1 MRFIAHTILALSLSL
16 PLGSVARAATIAGID
31 GVNAIGHLPCA
42 AQDGAILTEC
52 NFEILRKEDGAF
64 TLRVL
69 LPGGTVRYIY
79 GMNGKITG
87 TDSTGALA
95 SKRLAQKTIVHIRP
109 AEMFEI
115 ANDLIDPK

>member
-16 PLGSVARAATIAGID
+16 PLGSVAHAATIAGTD

-42 AQDGAILTEC
+42 AQDGAILAEC
-52 NFEILRKEDGAF
+52 
-64 TLRVL
+64 T

-79 GMNGKITG
+79 GMDGKITG

-95 SKRLAQKTIVHIRP
+95 SKRLAKKTIVHIRP

-115 ANDLIDPK
+115 ANDLIDPN

>member
-1 MRFIAHTILALSLSL
+1 MRFITNTILALGLSL
-16 PLGSVARAATIAGID
+16 PLSSIALAANIAGTD
-31 GVNAIGHLPCA
+31 GVNSVGTLPCA
-42 AQDGAILTEC
+42 AQDGALLSDC

-79 GMNGKITG
+79 GLDGKITG
-87 TDSTGALA
+87 TDSTGSLA
-95 SKRLAQKTIVHIRP
+95 SKRLANKTVVHIRP

>member
-1 MRFIAHTILALSLSL
+1 MRFITNTILALGLSL
-16 PLGSVARAATIAGID
+16 PLGSIALAANIAGTD
-31 GVNAIGHLPCA
+31 GVNSVGNLPCA
-42 AQDGAILTEC
+42 AQDGALLSDC
-52 NFEILRKEDGAF
+52 NFEILRKEDGAI

-79 GMNGKITG
+79 GLDGKITG
-87 TDSTGALA
+87 TDSTGSLA
-95 SKRLAQKTIVHIRP
+95 SKRLANKTVVHIRP